1 MTSGKH
7 PIMSIKPLGKE
18 NLSKRICT
26 NLQKYIIENNLKP
39 GDRIPSEKGLA
50 DGFGVSRGSVREA
63 LKALEIIGVI
73 ESKAGDGTFLRE
85 FSNESFLMQFL
96 FTVSLNTVR
105 IEYLAD
111 IRFLL
116 ERRVIELAIEKAQES
131 DFQELDEVLN
141 KIEAKQSVDPNA
153 DTSELGLEFHRKLIE
168 VSKNPVLINLAY
180 LWVTFFHKIHPIIRD
195 TVPPSNYLRDH
206 RPIWEAIK
214 RKDFIEA
221 ERCLREHL
229 KPWLEGDFK
238 TDDVATPWF
247 VSNNL

>member
-1 MTSGKH
+1 
-7 PIMSIKPLGKE
+7 MSIKPLEKE
-18 NLSKRICT
+18 NLSKRICI
-26 NLQKYIIENNLKP
+26 NLQKYIIEKNLKP
-39 GDRIPSEKGLA
+39 GDRILSEKELA

-63 LKALEIIGVI
+63 LKALQIIGVI
-73 ESKAGDGTFLRE
+73 ESRAGDGTFLRE

-116 ERRVIELAIEKAQES
+116 EKRVIELAIDKACEC
-131 DFQELDEVLN
+131 DFRELEEVLD
-141 KIEAKQSVDPNA
+141 KIEDKQSADPNA

-168 VSKNPVLINLAY
+168 ISENPALINLTY
-180 LWVTFFHKIHPIIRD
+180 LWVTFFHKIHPIISK

-206 RPIWEAIK
+206 RPILEAIK
-214 RKDFIEA
+214 RKDMLGA

-229 KPWLEGDFK
+229 RPWLEGDFK
-238 TDDVATPWF
+238 TDEVVTPWF